1 MDDTPYSVVS
11 FWFVSIIAKKQ
22 VMLLDGELMIYM
34 LSSYTSLFLFLPW
47 GDSTLFIAW
56 RAEELNVERSDIVFF
71 EKYEDNIQRK
81 IMLWY
86 GFSPIC
92 GINVI
97 FSFVPNGV
105 ANLVL
110 TQTYQ
115 GWNQKF
121 KFWRHIHSV

>member
-1 MDDTPYSVVS
+1 
-11 FWFVSIIAKKQ
+11 
-22 VMLLDGELMIYM
+22 
-34 LSSYTSLFLFLPW
+34 
-47 GDSTLFIAW
+47 LFIAW
-56 RAEELNVERSDIVFF
+56 RTEELNVERSDIVFF

-115 GWNQKF
+115 G
-121 KFWRHIHSV
+121 